1 MIKIKLDLFM
11 TTALLQEC
19 LIGLRQQRF
28 ADDNSALQLST
39 LFCPVQMSL
48 SAHAVVRRRYDNET
62 RSSTHRLIGRLCC
75 VSLLISSLYSR
86 ISGLVSH
93 SRIILQQ
100 RQQAG
105 ESL

>member
-1 MIKIKLDLFM
+1 MITIMFDLFM
-11 TTALLQEC
+11 TTALRQGR
-19 LIGLRQQRF
+19 LIELRQQRF

-39 LFCPVQMSL
+39 LFCPAQMFL
-48 SAHAVVRRRYDNET
+48 SADAVVRRRYDNET
-62 RSSTHRLIGRLCC
+62 RYSTDRLVGRLCC
-75 VSLLISSLYSR
+75 VPLLISSRYSR

-100 RQQAG
+100 LQQAG